1 MNGYLIPANSKKS
14 LLFMGMFN
22 STDLWILGTGILIS
36 LVFMFAISADTLLA
50 LVIKLSESKLEATI
64 NPSVPVPVAKLL
76 EN

>member
-50 LVIKLSESKLEATI
+50 LALLKLIDSKALQPWKNDSI
-64 NPSVPVPVAKLL
+64 LL
-76 EN
+76 T